1 MRFFLNWCWL
11 AVAIVNGGPPQP
23 APERISYTTSRPANW
38 DLYAFTRPGE
48 PPRKLTS
55 DPGLEYDPVLS
66 PDGRWV
72 VFTSERRGNP
82 DLYALDLERPAE
94 PRLLID
100 GGGLED
106 QAAFSADGKSLVFVS
121 TETGNADIFQIP
133 FTPNRTATMAEAR
146 PIVQH
151 PAADLR
157 PALSPDGTKVAFSS
171 DRDLN
176 VRAISPIIRLRDGD
190 LYVFDIPANRLQK
203 LTSSAGWEGSPSW
216 SPDGKTI
223 AFYSQEGLKPDF
235 RNQQARIWAI
245 QSDGTNPRVVTTAD
259 TLALS
264 PEFQADGRIL
274 YTRRRTDGAWELVS
288 VHVDGSNER
297 VISDPSSGSYWEPS
311 GRGTTIVAH
320 GPSATGKPDGKPPA
334 LALFPSEGAFQIAG
348 SPLRKR
354 LPDREID
361 VIVMR
366 SFTAA
371 LNPAHDLVALTAP
384 PAGTDL
390 LLARPD
396 GTRQLRLFMLSAAQS
411 TFAGIS
417 WSKDGEWLAF
427 TQGDHRAAD
436 RAGDIWKIRRNGTG
450 LQNLTPTSPASDT
463 HPSFARDGSILFR
476 SGRDGRFD
484 VYLMN
489 GNGTNV
495 RRVTD
500 DPGSEVFPV
509 ISPDGSQ
516 VAFASDRDR
525 PGTRVHELYLA
536 GLDQS
541 GRAVGWNRITSNDVQ
556 EGHAV
561 FSPDGKWLLFVSE
574 QGGISDEEPLVQ
586 SILFAP
592 QMYGELF
599 AYRIADA
606 VTLRLTHNKWEDGV
620 PSWEPGLQRGKLRR
634 RR

>member
-1 MRFFLNWCWL
+1 MGSFLRWC
-11 AVAIVNGGPPQP
+11 AVVVAVSGIVRVES
-23 APERISYTTSRPANW
+23 AAERISYTTSRPGNW
-38 DLYAFTRPGE
+38 DIYLFAAASE
-48 PPRKLTS
+48 KPRRLTS
-55 DPGLEYDPVLS
+55 DPGLEYGATVS
-66 PDGRWV
+66 PDGRWL

-82 DLYALDLERPAE
+82 DLYALDLKASAE

-100 GGGLED
+100 SGALED
-106 QAAFSADGKSLVFVS
+106 QATFSFDGNSLVFVS
-121 TETGNADIFQIP
+121 TAGGNADIYQMQFLP
-133 FTPNRTATMAEAR
+133 DRTVAMSDAR
-146 PIVQH
+146 ALVRH

-157 PALSPDGTKVAFSS
+157 PALSPDGTKLAFSS
-171 DRDLN
+171 DRDLP
-176 VRAISPIIRLRDGD
+176 VKAVSPITRLREGD
-190 LYVFDIPANRLQK
+190 LYLLDIPSNRLQK

-216 SPDGKTI
+216 SRDGRTL
-223 AFYSQEGLKPDF
+223 AFYSQEGLTPDF
-235 RNQQARIWAI
+235 RNQQARIWVADA
-245 QSDGTNPRVVTTAD
+245 DGENRRVVTESD

-264 PEFQADGRIL
+264 PEFQPNGRIL
-274 YTRRRTDGAWELVS
+274 YSRRRTDGSWQIVS
-288 VHVDGSNER
+288 VNADGSDEQLTAG
-297 VISDPSSGSYWEPS
+297 SSGGLWEPT
-311 GRGTTIVAH
+311 RGLGTAIVAH
-320 GPSATGKPDGKPPA
+320 GPASAGKLDNRAPS
-334 LALFPSEGAFQIAG
+334 LALFPADGAFQIAG
-348 SPLRKR
+348 SPFRKK

-390 LLARPD
+390 LLVRPD
-396 GTRQLRLFMLSAAQS
+396 GSRPFRLFMLSPAQS
-411 TFAGIS
+411 TFAGLS
-417 WSKDGEWLAF
+417 WSKDGEWIAF
-427 TQGDHRAAD
+427 TQGDHRAPD

-463 HPSFARDGSILFR
+463 HPFFAGDGSIVFR

-484 VYLMN
+484 VYLMTA
-489 GNGTNV
+489 NGTNV

-509 ISPDGSQ
+509 ISPDGRQ

-536 GLDQS
+536 DLGEN
-541 GRAVGWNRITSNDVQ
+541 GHAVRWRRITSNDVQ

-561 FSPDGKWLLFVSE
+561 FSPDGRWLLYVSE

-586 SILFAP
+586 SVVFAP

-599 AYRIADA
+599 AHNIAEGT
-606 VTLRLTHNKWEDGV
+606 TLRLTHNKWEDGV
-620 PSWEPGLQRGKLRR
+620 PSWEPGLRR
-634 RR
+634 R